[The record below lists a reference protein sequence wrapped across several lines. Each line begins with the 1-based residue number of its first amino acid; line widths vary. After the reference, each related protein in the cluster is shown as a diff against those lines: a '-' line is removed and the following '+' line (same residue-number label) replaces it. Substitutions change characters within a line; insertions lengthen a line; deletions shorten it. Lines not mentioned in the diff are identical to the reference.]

1 MLLSPK
7 SCTEEEHT
15 QRDELLME
23 YDNILEEK
31 ERIKE
36 EETKK
41 KCRERGSVGAH
52 QEGSDGNFVCK
63 EEKSPKGE

>member
-41 KCRERGSVGAH
+41 NVE
-52 QEGSDGNFVCK
+52 K
-63 EEKSPKGE
+63 EVQ